1 MSETPTD
8 GGFDPIDFLTDAVA
22 IPSHEDVAG
31 MRSSLV
37 GALEDASVDVTVDA
51 AGNTLARR
59 GSPAAGSGPHL
70 VLNTHID
77 TVPPHVPF
85 ERDGDVVRGRGACDA
100 KGPLAAL
107 LAGFLGAT
115 VRRGRLTLAV
125 TPDEETLS
133 TGAAALVGANGNGG
147 GDENGNG
154 GGDDGRGG
162 SGDGNGNEGDPA
174 TLDGD
179 LYIVGEPTG
188 LDVCPSARG
197 RFEATVELFGTAGH
211 AAEAASGANAVAA
224 LEPALAAVRTFDDGR
239 EPHPQ
244 LGGPS
249 LTPTVVSGGGAAN
262 QVPESCRLTVDRRS
276 VPPETAAE
284 FRDGLAAAVGEAV
297 PAGIRAEV
305 AMADRPTPFLGPF
318 ATDRDH
324 ELVRTLATAAGEA
337 GATAAAGTGG
347 SVRPFTAATEAAYF
361 APAPTVV
368 FGPGDLKDA
377 EGAVAH
383 ARREYVRVPE
393 VRAAGRAVE
402 RAATELL
409 G

>member
-1 MSETPTD
+1 MTDARAD
-8 GGFDPIDFLTDAVA
+8 GGFDPVEFLTDAVA
-22 IPSHEDVAG
+22 IPSHEGVDE
-31 MRSSLV
+31 MRSYLV
-37 GALEDASVDVTVDA
+37 GALADAGVDATVDA

-59 GSPAAGSGPHL
+59 TGPAADSGPHL

-77 TVPPHVPF
+77 TVPPHVAF
-85 ERDGDVVRGRGACDA
+85 ERDGDVIRGRGSCDA

-107 LAGFLGAT
+107 LAGFLRAD

-133 TGAAALVGANGNGG
+133 TGAAALTGAAGG
-147 GDENGNG
+147 T
-154 GGDDGRGG
+154 G
-162 SGDGNGNEGDPA
+162 SGDAP

-179 LYIVGEPTG
+179 LYVVGEPTG

-197 RFEATVELFGTAGH
+197 RFEATVELLGTAGH

-224 LEPALAAVRTFDDGR
+224 LEPALAAIRTFDDDR

-244 LGGPS
+244 LGEPS

-262 QVPESCRLTVDRRS
+262 QVPEDCRLTVDRRS
-276 VPPETAAE
+276 VPPETAGE
-284 FRDGLAAAVGEAV
+284 FRDGLAAAVRETT

-305 AMADRPTPFLGPF
+305 AMADRETPFLGPF
-318 ATDRDH
+318 ATDPDH
-324 ELVRTLATAAGEA
+324 ELVTTLAAAADEAGE
-337 GATAAAGTGG
+337 AAGTGG
-347 SVRPFTAATEAAYF
+347 AVRPFTAATEAAYF

-368 FGPGDLKDA
+368 FGPGGLKDD

-402 RAATELL
+402 RAVTELL